1 MISIIGIFLKELLP
15 LQVEIPRLALLARND
30 TSQDFVNSINSLI
43 SEFVVVFW
51 QMKIAEM

>member
-1 MISIIGIFLKELLP
+1 M
-15 LQVEIPRLALLARND
+15 LARND